1 MLATLERRVQT
12 EAEQQQYIQVQREPA
27 YWQALYPLA
36 YWPEVPTAA
45 AQYGLNPLLVTA
57 LIRQESRFQPE
68 IVSSAGAVGLM
79 QVLPETGDWIAQ
91 KLQRPPFQLRQPEEN
106 LRAGTW
112 FLQYTDGL
120 FHQNALLAVASY
132 NAGPGNVDEW
142 LKREGEG
149 DWDQFVERI
158 PFPETQDY
166 VRQVFG
172 NYWNYLRLY
181 NPEVC
186 ERVNPHLCVS

>member
-1 MLATLERRVQT
+1 MLSTLERRVQT
-12 EAEQQQYIQVQREPA
+12 PEDRQQYEQVRRQPA

-36 YWPEVPTAA
+36 YWSEVQQAA
-45 AQYGLNPLLVTA
+45 KQHGLNPLLVTA
-57 LIRQESRFQPE
+57 VIRQESRFEPE

-79 QVLPETGDWIAQ
+79 QVLPETGNWIAE
-91 KLQRPPFQLRQPEEN
+91 KLQRSPFDLTQPWEN
-106 LRAGTW
+106 LLAGTW
-112 FLQYTDGL
+112 FLQYTNGL
-120 FHQNALLAVASY
+120 YHHNGLLAVASY
-132 NAGPGNVDEW
+132 NAGPGNVDAW
-142 LKREGEG
+142 VQRFGQG
-149 DWDQFVERI
+149 GWDAFVENI

-186 ERVNPHLCVS
+186 QRINPHLCGS